1 MVDCIPIT
9 IFIKGMIIRIYIY
22 IYIKCFKNNVVLNV
36 IKFKSHGPP
45 LLMYI

>member
-9 IFIKGMIIRIYIY
+9 TFIKGMINQRKNIYNAL
-22 IYIKCFKNNVVLNV
+22 KNNVVLNV

-45 LLMYI
+45 S